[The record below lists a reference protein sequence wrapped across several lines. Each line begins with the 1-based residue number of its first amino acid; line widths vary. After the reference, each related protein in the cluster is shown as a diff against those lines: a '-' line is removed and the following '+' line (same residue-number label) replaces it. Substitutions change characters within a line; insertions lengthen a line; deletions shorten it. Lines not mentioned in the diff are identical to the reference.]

1 MSADPM
7 MTTATTAAATVS
19 GERLKLHIKSLS
31 TARDHHPDCAASE
44 DTMPGALI
52 SANGGD
58 LPLDP
63 QARIDDEIEK
73 APPQFDNHEKDPDHN
88 EVGRHNRDVGEG
100 HRLDE
105 HQTHARPLE
114 HSLGDDGERN
124 NRAELQSGD

>member
-7 MTTATTAAATVS
+7 ITTATTAAATVS
-19 GERLKLHIKSLS
+19 GERRKLHIKSLS

-58 LPLDP
+58 LALDP
-63 QARIDDEIEK
+63 QARIDDVIE
-73 APPQFDNHEKDPDHN
+73 QVHHQVDDHEKEPDHH

-114 HSLGDDGERN
+114 YRLGDDGERN
-124 NRAELQSGD
+124 KRG